1 MATIELKPGAFEALF
16 AKASVSVQRNTRQ
29 GLMVTAA
36 AVAHQAQ
43 INVSTGSHAY
53 GTPTPAHP
61 GTGPA
66 VISGTLK
73 NSIAYSTP
81 LPQGLD
87 WVCRIGARSGM
98 YPAYGGRTGKTPSA
112 RYGYYLETALRNGTT
127 YPWLLPAA
135 KIAAVA
141 APVAFRAAF
150 AGPLI

>member
-1 MATIELKPGAFEALF
+1 MPTIEMTPGAFDALF
-16 AKASVSVQRNTRQ
+16 AKAASVTQMNTRR
-29 GLMVTAA
+29 GLQETAA

-53 GTPTPAHP
+53 GTPTPAQP

-66 VISGTLK
+66 TISETLK
-73 NSIAYSTP
+73 RSIAYSLP
-81 LPQGLD
+81 LPQGID
-87 WVCRIGARSGM
+87 WVSRIGARSGM
-98 YPAYGGRTGKTPSA
+98 YPAYGGRTSKTPSS

-141 APVAFRAAF
+141 APVAFRLAF